1 MKRLGKDDILKAAD
15 LRYED
20 VEVQEWGGTVR
31 VKGLNGL
38 ERDQYETS
46 LVEYK
51 GRDTKVNMVNARA
64 RLVAYSCVD
73 DEGNRL
79 FSETD
84 VAALG
89 NKSGA
94 ALDRVYTVA
103 RRLAGLSKED
113 MEELTKN
120 SETVQPDA
128 SPTA

>member
-1 MKRLGKDDILKAAD
+1 VKRLGKDDILKAAD

>member
-1 MKRLGKDDILKAAD
+1 VKRLGKDDILKAAD
-15 LRYED
+15 MRYED
-20 VEVQEWGGTVR
+20 VEVPEWDGTVR

-38 ERDQYETS
+38 ERDQYEHS
-46 LVEYK
+46 LYEFK
-51 GRDTKVNMVNARA
+51 GKDVMTKTDNARA
-64 RLVAYSCVD
+64 RLVSYACVD

-89 NKSGA
+89 KKSGK
-94 ALDRVYTVA
+94 ALTRVFDVA

-120 SETVQPDA
+120 SETAQPDA
-128 SPTA
+128 LPTA